1 MNRSAGRAIYVL
13 LLTFVLWPLRT
24 DAQEISSPYRFIET
38 KQSAMVFGG
47 YLSTGRGTLQL
58 GPESTPFYGARYDLI
73 VSGPFALEAEIGRFA
88 STRMVWDTVAG
99 DTTRA
104 VIGEADFGAL
114 TALAALR
121 FNLTGARTYHR
132 LLPYLLFGLGAVIE
146 TSGESAIEEDLSSD
160 LELDYG
166 TSFAGML
173 GGGIEWLTDSGF
185 GIRLDARNILW
196 KLKTPR
202 AFLLREEG
210 ATLPSDEWSQNFSF
224 TAGLV
229 FHF

>member
-1 MNRSAGRAIYVL
+1 MNRCAGRSTRVL
-13 LLTFVLWPLRT
+13 LVILALLPLRVR
-24 DAQEISSPYRFIET
+24 AQEINSPYRFIET
-38 KQSAMVFGG
+38 RQSAMVFGG
-47 YLSTGRGTLQL
+47 YLATSRGTLEI
-58 GPESTPFYGARYDLI
+58 GPESAPIFGGRYDLI
-73 VSGPFALEAEIGRFA
+73 VSGPFALEAEIGRFS
-88 STRMVWDTVAG
+88 STRMVWDTVAA
-99 DTTRA
+99 DTTRR
-104 VIGEADFGAL
+104 VIGEVDFGAI

-146 TSGESAIEEDLSSD
+146 TTSESAIEEDLNSD
-160 LELDYG
+160 LKLDYG

-173 GGGIEWLTDSGF
+173 GGGIELLTESGF
-185 GIRLDARNILW
+185 GVRLDARNILW

-210 ATLPSDEWSQNFSF
+210 RTLPSDKWSQNFSF
-224 TAGLV
+224 SAGLV